1 MGPLA
6 QEGFEVLIQPESP
19 RQLVGREFHMRTRWL
34 ALMAALA
41 AVTMIVLVTSVAG
54 QGEWTGPRTS
64 WGDPDLQGIWRNEPT
79 STPMQRP
86 AKFAD
91 REFYTDEEVAAMEK
105 AALERY
111 EKAQAAADPAG
122 PRSRADVE
130 NTKNTV
136 EAGIYGAE
144 YNNVW
149 MEQPTKPGKL
159 RWKRTSLIVD
169 PPDGLMPVYTP
180 ELIKRLE
187 EREEGR
193 KTRGEADSW
202 VDRNVNERCM
212 TPQASTGLQGTF
224 RIVQAPGWVAFL
236 PDGLQFTRLIPLDG
250 RPQASKKIR
259 GWFGRP
265 RGRWEG
271 DKLVVET
278 TNFTDKLDG
287 GPVLASRRPF
297 QVGYIGTGETL
308 KRVETYRRIGPDQL
322 EFGQTTD
329 DPSVYVK
336 PFTVLRPMILQN
348 DFLMLQGG
356 CHEGNYGMPNI
367 LSAGRADEAYAL
379 RAALEAAAD
388 RRPQLERMKKR
399 TEEYLKTGKTPAP
412 APAGPAL
419 IPD

>member
-1 MGPLA
+1 
-6 QEGFEVLIQPESP
+6 
-19 RQLVGREFHMRTRWL
+19 MRTRWL
-34 ALMAALA
+34 ALTAALA
-41 AVTMIVLVTSVAG
+41 TVTVSVLVVSGSVAG
-54 QGEWTGPRTS
+54 QGAESYAAPRTS
-64 WGDPDLQGIWRNEPT
+64 WGDPDLQGIWRNEPV

-86 AKFAD
+86 AKFGD
-91 REFYTDEEVAAMEK
+91 REFYNDEEVAALEK
-105 AALERY
+105 QAMERY
-111 EKAQAAADPAG
+111 ERAMAALDPAG
-122 PRSRADVE
+122 PRSRADIE
-130 NTKNTV
+130 RTKGTV

-169 PPDGLMPVYTP
+169 PPDGLMPVYTM

-187 EREEGR
+187 AREEAR

-212 TPQASTGLQGTF
+212 TPQASTGLQGTI
-224 RIVQAPGWVAFL
+224 RIVQAPGWVAIL
-236 PDGLQFTRLIPLDG
+236 PDGQQHPKLIPLDG
-250 RPQASKKIR
+250 RPQVSKKIR
-259 GWFGRP
+259 GWHGRW

-271 DKLVVET
+271 DKLVVEV

-297 QVGYIGTGETL
+297 QVGYIGSGETL
-308 KRVETYRRIGPDQL
+308 KRIETYRRIGPDQI

-348 DFLMLQGG
+348 DFMMLQGG

-379 RAALEAAAD
+379 RAALEAAAE
-388 RRPQLERMKKR
+388 RKPQLEAMRKR
-399 TEEYLKTGKTPAP
+399 TEEYLKTGKTPPPPPP
-412 APAGPAL
+412 AAGPA
-419 IPD
+419 PDA